1 MHFKT
6 DDGTISTT
14 IDQAI
19 VAGWTARDR
28 KVVDHHIEELAEI
41 GVKPPSQVPLFYRVS
56 ASLLQQSEA
65 IEVVGSETSGEVE
78 PMLINIGGKLWLG
91 VASDHTDRALE
102 ATSVALSKQI
112 CAKPVA
118 AELWAYETLEDHI
131 DDIVIKSWID
141 EGAGW
146 VLYQEGSIATILPLN
161 DLMAKAGGLNEN
173 AAMIC
178 GTLPAIGGVRPAAK
192 FRMAI
197 IDPVLK
203 REIEWTYTVETLPI
217 IE

>member
-1 MHFKT
+1 MQFET
-6 DDGTISTT
+6 DNGSVSVN

-28 KVVDHHIEELAEI
+28 AVVDHHIEELAEI
-41 GVKPPSQVPLFYRVS
+41 GVKPPSQVPLFYKVA
-56 ASLLQQSEA
+56 ASLLAQSA
-65 IEVVGSETSGEVE
+65 TIEVLGTDTSGEVE
-78 PMLINIGGKLWLG
+78 PMLVNIDGKLWLG

-112 CAKPVA
+112 CAKPVGDQ
-118 AELWAYETLEDHI
+118 LWAYDALEDHI
-131 DDIVIKSWID
+131 DDIIIKSWID
-141 EGAGW
+141 EGNGW
-146 VLYQEGSIATILPLN
+146 VLYQEGSIATILPLA
-161 DLMAKAGGLNEN
+161 DLMAKAGGLPEN
-173 AAMIC
+173 TAMIC

-203 REIEWTYTVETLPI
+203 REIEWTYAINALPI
-217 IE
+217 ID